1 MQHAGSFLLKTMFI
15 YFWLCRVFVAAQAL
29 VAAGG
34 SSFLVA
40 VASLIVEHGL
50 SSMQASVVGA
60 RGLSSCRAQAQ

>member
-15 YFWLCRVFVAAQAL
+15 YFWLRWVFAAQAL